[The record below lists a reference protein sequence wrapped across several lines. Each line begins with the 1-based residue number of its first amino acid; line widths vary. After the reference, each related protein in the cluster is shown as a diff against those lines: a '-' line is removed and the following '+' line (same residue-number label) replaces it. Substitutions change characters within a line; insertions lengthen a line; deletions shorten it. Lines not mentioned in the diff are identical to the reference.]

1 LDYSNSGTTVDLS
14 AVSFPD
20 ASHGWAV
27 GTDWVD
33 DPEGP
38 LLYAV
43 ILATTDGGAH
53 WAEQHPNSG
62 IGDLRGVS
70 FPDAGH
76 GWAVGY
82 GEWPWDPYPYQL
94 TSTIWHCG
102 DGAIWTAQ
110 SWGLVGDPHGVSFPD
125 ASHGWVVG
133 SGGMILATTNGGWP
147 DSTPPTTT
155 ISGAD
160 DLWHNGDVS
169 LTLTASDPGAHASD
183 VDFTEYSLDD
193 GTTWTKGTSVTVPAP
208 ADHSNDG
215 AHIILYRSVDNAGNT
230 EDTKSCT
237 VKIDTTKPVISSA
250 YVGFLRHS
258 AHTGRCNRTGR
269 FGLTCRIDD
278 NLSPTATVTLEAL
291 NFRGK
296 VVQTISV
303 GECPTGVRQTCR
315 LPGKLS
321 LLFCR
326 WRVTATDLAGN
337 SQSKLARFRWFVR
350 R

>member
-1 LDYSNSGTTVDLS
+1 
-14 AVSFPD
+14 
-20 ASHGWAV
+20 
-27 GTDWVD
+27 
-33 DPEGP
+33 
-38 LLYAV
+38 
-43 ILATTDGGAH
+43 
-53 WAEQHPNSG
+53 
-62 IGDLRGVS
+62 
-70 FPDAGH
+70 
-76 GWAVGY
+76 
-82 GEWPWDPYPYQL
+82 L

-110 SWGLVGDPHGVSFPD
+110 SWGLVGDPHGVSFPDASHGWVVGGGGAIFATTDGGADWTAQNSGTTAYLSAVSFPDASHGWAVGSGGTILATSDGGATWTAQNSGTTVDLSAVSFPD